1 MRNHLYVWDETTHMI
16 LNLNCSSE
24 VCIVC
29 SNNTNL
35 IAKILQTPTCYI
47 LLHIAMWVTH
57 GTLVIVI
64 MMKYIVL
71 AVLKLLVNA
80 FKSNK
85 CTFSKFDK
93 NHEFDFTFGPSYS
106 FFSRA
111 INFSFC
117 LMFDYTHIVKI
128 LNSLMSQNNQ

>member
-1 MRNHLYVWDETTHMI
+1 MLYLVTYCYVSDTWYTSDR
-16 LNLNCSSE
+16 
-24 VCIVC
+24 
-29 SNNTNL
+29 L
-35 IAKILQTPTCYI
+35 I
-47 LLHIAMWVTH
+47 
-57 GTLVIVI
+57 
-64 MMKYIVL
+64 MKYILL

-93 NHEFDFTFGPSYS
+93 THEFDFTFGPSYS

-117 LMFDYTHIVKI
+117 LMFDYTHIVKT
-128 LNSLMSQNNQ
+128 LNLLISQNNQLNEITFKIDDRNIISILIDKAKISIVNII

>member
-1 MRNHLYVWDETTHMI
+1 MLYLVAYCYVSDTWYTSDR
-16 LNLNCSSE
+16 
-24 VCIVC
+24 
-29 SNNTNL
+29 L
-35 IAKILQTPTCYI
+35 I
-47 LLHIAMWVTH
+47 
-57 GTLVIVI
+57 
-64 MMKYIVL
+64 MKYIVL

-111 INFSFC
+111 INYFFSF
-117 LMFDYTHIVKI
+117 MFDDAHIVKT
-128 LNSLMSQNNQ
+128 LNSFMSQNNQLNEITFKIDDRNIISLLINIK